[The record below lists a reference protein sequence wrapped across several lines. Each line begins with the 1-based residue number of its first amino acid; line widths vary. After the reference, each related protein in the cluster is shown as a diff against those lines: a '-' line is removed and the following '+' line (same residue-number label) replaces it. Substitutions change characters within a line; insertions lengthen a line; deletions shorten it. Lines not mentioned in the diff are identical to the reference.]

1 MDQESRQA
9 NPTTK
14 KAMQTKVKKYRSMC
28 SCCCTP
34 AQYRGSP
41 LRAQGRSLQQ
51 TEGPVAGERKLRGA
65 PRCILARTA
74 SAASS
79 AHAMLTNPPP
89 RPTPPSPD
97 PALLQ
102 RRELTGD
109 GSGKKKKGDGM
120 KDRLLA
126 NEQTLASTSEQLRN
140 AARVI
145 AETEEVGKSTL
156 GAMEGQR
163 RQLENAAD
171 TVGTTRRATDKAK
184 TILQRMG
191 GSAVL

>member
-1 MDQESRQA
+1 
-9 NPTTK
+9 
-14 KAMQTKVKKYRSMC
+14 
-28 SCCCTP
+28 
-34 AQYRGSP
+34 
-41 LRAQGRSLQQ
+41 
-51 TEGPVAGERKLRGA
+51 
-65 PRCILARTA
+65 
-74 SAASS
+74 
-79 AHAMLTNPPP
+79 
-89 RPTPPSPD
+89 
-97 PALLQ
+97 
-102 RRELTGD
+102 
-109 GSGKKKKGDGM
+109 M

-126 NEQTLASTSEQLRN
+126 NEQTLASTSEQLRD